1 MKNNITITA
10 VNVHP
15 ISDGIANCIGI
26 AQFIINGCVKVTG
39 VKLFQSKY
47 SGKRWVVYPRS
58 NGNKQKKSYFYPL
71 NDETAAYILTE
82 ISKAYDAVKLEQ
94 TEE

>member
-15 ISDGIANCIGI
+15 ISNGIANCIGI
-26 AQFIINGCVKVTG
+26 AQFIINDCVKVTG
-39 VKLFQSKY
+39 VKLFQSKNG
-47 SGKRWVVYPRS
+47 SKRWIVYPRN

-71 NDETAAYILTE
+71 NDETASYILAE
-82 ISKAYDAVKLEQ
+82 ISKAYDAANLSPAE
-94 TEE
+94 

>member
-1 MKNNITITA
+1 MKNDITITA

-15 ISDGIANCIGI
+15 ISNGIANCIGI
-26 AQFIINGCVKVTG
+26 AQFIINDCVKVTG
-39 VKLFQSKY
+39 VKLFQSKHT
-47 SGKRWVVYPRS
+47 GKRWIIYPRN

-71 NDETAAYILTE
+71 NDDTAAYILEE
-82 ISKAYDAVKLEQ
+82 ISKAYDASNTAS

>member
-15 ISDGIANCIGI
+15 ISNGIANCIGI
-26 AQFIINGCVKVTG
+26 AQFIINDCVKVTG
-39 VKLFQSKY
+39 VKLFQSKHT
-47 SGKRWVVYPRS
+47 GKRWIVYPRN

-71 NDETAAYILTE
+71 NDETATYILTE
-82 ISKAYDAVKLEQ
+82 ISKAYDAANITPAE
-94 TEE
+94 